1 MKLLSRAEE
10 IILLAILKL
19 KDNAYGVAI
28 RDSLI
33 EDTGL
38 EWSFGSIYTPLDK
51 LRRKGFVTKA
61 FGDPLPERGGRRK
74 CLYRI
79 TAKGV
84 EALRCIQ
91 QVQNSVWAGIP
102 ELEPGGL
109 D

>member
-10 IILLAILKL
+10 IILLAVIKL
-19 KDNAYGVAI
+19 EGDAYGVAI
-28 RDSLI
+28 RKRLI
-33 EDTGL
+33 KETGL

-51 LRRKGFVTKA
+51 LTRKGFVTKS

-79 TAKGV
+79 TPTGLA
-84 EALRCIQ
+84 ALKEIHH
-91 QVQNSVWAGIP
+91 VNKSVWAGITSL
-102 ELEPGGL
+102 ELNGL